1 MSTRLIHINGPDMLR
16 LRQLLAMTD
25 DGSEL
30 DREHLELL
38 RQELDWAVVVS
49 AEDTP
54 ADVITMGTQVR
65 VRDIG
70 TGQRQDYTL
79 VYPWEADLALGRIS
93 VLAPMGTALIGH
105 RSGDEFVC
113 AMPGVSDACVSS
125 RSCTNPRRRNARRPC
140 QSVLAAATRIDGR
153 RLSVIHAEFAWSEQR
168 HGDGAEQEHAL
179 ELKGPAAALSER
191 KQLRCVHQPDREQHV
206 DRDDDTADA

>member
-113 AMPGVSDACVSS
+113 AMPGVV
-125 RSCTNPRRRNARRPC
+125 
-140 QSVLAAATRIDGR
+140 R
-153 RLSVIHAEFAWSEQR
+153 RLRIEQV
-168 HGDGAEQEHAL
+168 L
-179 ELKGPAAALSER
+179 
-191 KQLRCVHQPDREQHV
+191 HQPEAAQRAEAVPIGAHGGHAH
-206 DRDDDTADA
+206 RRAPSIGYSR